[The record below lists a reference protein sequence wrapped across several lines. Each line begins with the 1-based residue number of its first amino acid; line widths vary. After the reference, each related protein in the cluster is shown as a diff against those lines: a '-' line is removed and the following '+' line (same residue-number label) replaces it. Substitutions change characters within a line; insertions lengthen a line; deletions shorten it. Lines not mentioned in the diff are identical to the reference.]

1 MMATV
6 IPLSES
12 LQALPPLALLAGTVC
27 ILLITYIAYLRRPEQ
42 PWPHIPIV
50 GYDEYRSRRFWQSAN
65 IPWVRDAKSTL
76 FRGASE
82 HPDRC
87 FQVLTASG
95 YKIVVPN
102 RFANEL
108 KNLPHLSFNE
118 ALAPD
123 LMVDYPGFDGHR
135 ESLKSATFI
144 QEITRIKLTQSLGL
158 ITDDLVDECRDA
170 MHDLFAHVG
179 AEWESRP
186 MKDNVLD
193 LVSRLSS
200 RVFLGKE
207 LCRNDRLMQ
216 LFKEHTGDISVAMAQ
231 LQTCPALVR
240 PLVYW
245 FIPSCTRLRAQVRE
259 IASIIQ
265 PEIDKR
271 RKWIADAAAQGRKA
285 PKTVDSIAWMVEV
298 ADGRP
303 VDFVAGQLALSFA
316 SIHMTSDA
324 LTKCLMQVCQTPEV
338 VGPLR
343 EEARAVLRVEGWER
357 TALYKLKLMDSFLK
371 EVQRT
376 NPMSHS
382 ESTVARRRR
391 RSTIPPSSP

>member
-1 MMATV
+1 MATV
-6 IPLSES
+6 FQLLDS
-12 LQALPPLALLAGTVC
+12 LQELPPRALLGGTLC
-27 ILLITYIAYLRRPEQ
+27 ILLITYFVYVRRLDQ
-42 PWPHIPIV
+42 PWPQIPIA
-50 GYDEYRSRRFWQSAN
+50 GYEQYRSRRFWQSAN
-65 IPWVRDAKSTL
+65 IPWVQDAKSTL
-76 FRGASE
+76 FQGASDY
-82 HPDRC
+82 PNSC

-102 RFANEL
+102 HFANEL

-123 LMVDYPGFDGHR
+123 LMVNYPGFDGHR

-144 QEITRIKLTQSLGL
+144 QEVTRIKLTQSLGL
-158 ITDDLVDECRDA
+158 ITGDLVEESRDA
-170 MHDLFAHVG
+170 IHDIFSEVTT
-179 AEWESRP
+179 EWKSRP

-207 LCRNDRLMQ
+207 LCRNERLMQ
-216 LFKEHTGDISVAMAQ
+216 LFKEHTGEISVAMAQ
-231 LQTCPALVR
+231 LQMCPSLIR
-240 PLVYW
+240 PVVYW

-259 IASIIQ
+259 ISRLIQ

-271 RKWIADAAAQGRKA
+271 RKWIAEAAVEGRKA

-298 ADGRP
+298 ANGRP
-303 VDFVAGQLALSFA
+303 VNYVAGQLALSFA

-324 LTKCLMQVCQTPEV
+324 LTKCFMQLCKTPEV
-338 VGPLR
+338 VESLR
-343 EEARAVLRVEGWER
+343 EEAKEVLRSDGWER

-382 ESTVARRRR
+382 ES
-391 RSTIPPSSP
+391 